1 MSNRKAMSAKLLAI
15 LMTFVLIAAA
25 CGDDDGDTGSEPV
38 EETRTQDP
46 ESDDMSDMDDD
57 MSDMDDDMDDDMSD
71 MDDDMSD
78 DMDEEMHEEAAPDAS
93 DASMA
98 TTQMAATEEQPKLL
112 DITSGAGSSGL
123 DISFGEQGPFLD
135 QIIAGTGQIDVF
147 GALHGSFPPLAR
159 ENALTNLVDLLDDLS
174 ADRSFAPSMVS
185 AGLLG
190 SEDDLA
196 FIPWAQATYIMGA
209 NKQAL
214 GYVPTGVDIDNMTW
228 DDFADWCQAILDGE
242 GRPLCGLPRAGLFHR
257 FLEGYMWPSYTGGMV
272 SQFRSSGAEQM
283 MEYLRDDLSPT
294 LHPESLNWDFMQ
306 EPLLSGEAWV
316 AFDHVARIAGAFNE
330 EPDTFVAFPTP
341 SGPVGRGFMP
351 VIVGLGIPA
360 DAPNPEAAAAAIEY
374 LTRPEVQGQV
384 LAQLSFFPVVEGVD
398 TSSLPQ
404 GVAIE
409 AEAVEK
415 LLNSADGIP
424 ALLPVGLGERGGEIN
439 QIFRNAYARI
449 VDDGEGIATVLNE
462 EGNALQA
469 LLNETGAPCW
479 DPDPASDGPCVVES
493 AG

>member
-1 MSNRKAMSAKLLAI
+1 MKHRHAMLAKLLAI
-15 LMTFVLIAAA
+15 LMAFALVAAA
-25 CGDDDGDTGSEPV
+25 CGDDDDDAGPQEEPAAETGDSAETPEP
-38 EETRTQDP
+38 EEEAAP
-46 ESDDMSDMDDD
+46 EP
-57 MSDMDDDMDDDMSD
+57 
-71 MDDDMSD
+71 
-78 DMDEEMHEEAAPDAS
+78 EEEAAPEPEPEPEPEQAAPDAS

-123 DISFGEQGPFLD
+123 DITFGEQGPFLD
-135 QIIAGTGQIDVF
+135 QILAGSGQIDVL

-159 ENALTNLVDLLDDLS
+159 ENALANLADLLDDLS

-190 SEDDLA
+190 SEDNLA

-214 GYVPTGVDIDNMTW
+214 DYVPGGVDIDNMSW
-228 DDFADWCQAILDGE
+228 DDLADWCQALLEGE
-242 GRPLCGLPRAGLFHR
+242 GTPLCGLPRAGLFHR

-283 MEYLRDDLSPT
+283 MEYLRDDLAPT

-306 EPLLSGEAWV
+306 EPLLSGEVWV

-330 EPDTFVAFPTP
+330 DPDTFVAFPTP
-341 SGPVGRGFMP
+341 SGPEGRGFMP

-360 DAPNPEAAAAAIEY
+360 DAPNPDAAAAAIEY

-398 TSSLPQ
+398 TSDLPT

-415 LLNSADGIP
+415 LLNSPDGIP

-439 QIFRNAYARI
+439 QIFRNAYDRI
-449 VDDGEGIATVLNE
+449 VDGGEDIATVLNE

-479 DPDPASDGPCVVES
+479 DPDPASDGPCVVEP

>member
-1 MSNRKAMSAKLLAI
+1 MKHPKALPAKLLATV
-15 LMTFVLIAAA
+15 MVLALVAAA
-25 CGDDDGDTGSEPV
+25 CGDDDDDAGTQAEPAATTTAPAPEPDAPEPEPAPDAPEPEPV
-38 EETRTQDP
+38 P
-46 ESDDMSDMDDD
+46 
-57 MSDMDDDMDDDMSD
+57 
-71 MDDDMSD
+71 
-78 DMDEEMHEEAAPDAS
+78 AATDAS

-98 TTQMAATEEQPKLL
+98 TTQMAAAEEQPVLL

-123 DISFGEQGPFLD
+123 DITFGEEGPFLD
-135 QIIAGTGQIDVF
+135 QILAGSSQIDVF

-159 ENALTNLVDLLDDLS
+159 ENALTNLADLLDDLG

-190 SEDDLA
+190 TEDNLA
-196 FIPWAQATYIMGA
+196 FVPWAQATYIMA
-209 NKQAL
+209 AHRQAL
-214 GYVPTGVDIDNMTW
+214 DYLPDGVDIDNMTW
-228 DDFADWCQAILDGE
+228 DDLADWCHALHDGE

-272 SQFRSSGAEQM
+272 SQFRSSGAEEM
-283 MEYLRDDLSPT
+283 MEFLRDDLAPA
-294 LHPESLNWDFMQ
+294 LNPEGLNWDFMD

-316 AFDHVARIAGAFNE
+316 AFDHVARLIGAFDE
-330 EPDTFVAFPTP
+330 QPETFVAFPTP
-341 SGPVGRGFMP
+341 SGPAGRGFMP

-360 DAPNPEAAAAAIEY
+360 DAPNPDAAAAAIEY

-384 LAQLSFFPVVEGVD
+384 LAELAFFPVVEGVD
-398 TSSLPQ
+398 TASLPA

-415 LLNSADGIP
+415 LLNSSDGIP

-439 QIFRNAYARI
+439 QIFRNAFDRI
-449 VDDGEGIATVLNE
+449 VDGGEDIATVLNE
-462 EGNALQA
+462 EGDALQA

-479 DPDPASDGPCVVES
+479 DPDPASDGPCVVAP

>member
-1 MSNRKAMSAKLLAI
+1 MKHRGALPARLLAI
-15 LMTFVLIAAA
+15 VMALALVAAA
-25 CGDDDGDTGSEPV
+25 CSDDDTDASRPAADTAAVTEQPEP
-38 EETRTQDP
+38 EP
-46 ESDDMSDMDDD
+46 EP
-57 MSDMDDDMDDDMSD
+57 
-71 MDDDMSD
+71 
-78 DMDEEMHEEAAPDAS
+78 AAPDAS

-98 TTQMAATEEQPKLL
+98 TTQMAAVEEQPILL
-112 DITSGAGSSGL
+112 DITSAAGSSGL
-123 DISFGEQGPFLD
+123 DITFGEEGPFLD
-135 QIIAGTGQIDVF
+135 QILAGAGQIDVL

-159 ENALTNLVDLLDDLS
+159 ENALTNLADLLDDLS

-190 SEDDLA
+190 TADNLA
-196 FIPWAQATYIMGA
+196 FVPWAQATYIMAA
-209 NKQAL
+209 NRQAL
-214 GYVPTGVDIDNMTW
+214 DYVPAGVDIDNMTW
-228 DDFADWCQAILDGE
+228 DDLADWCQALLDGE

-272 SQFRSSGAEQM
+272 SQFRSDGAEAM
-283 MEYLRDDLSPT
+283 MAFLRDDLSPT
-294 LHPESLNWDFMQ
+294 LNPEGINWDFMQ

-316 AFDHVARIAGAFNE
+316 AFDHVARLIEAFE
-330 EPDTFVAFPTP
+330 TEPETFAAFPTP

-374 LTRPEVQGQV
+374 LTRPDVQSQV
-384 LAQLSFFPVVEGVD
+384 LAQLAFFPVVEGVD
-398 TSSLPQ
+398 TSSLPE

-415 LLNSADGIP
+415 LLNAPDGIP

-439 QIFRNAYARI
+439 QIFRNAFDRI
-449 VDDGEGIATVLNE
+449 VDGGEDIATVLDE
-462 EGNALQA
+462 EGDALQA
-469 LLNETGAPCW
+469 LMNETGAPCW
-479 DPDPASDGPCVVES
+479 DPDPAGDGPCVVEP